1 MNFGNRTD
9 ESLLHYCE
17 SIRQE
22 VEADRKA
29 ASLGSRHFFAAGDSV
44 KKYATD
50 LRDEMTRRRLTFTPI
65 EWWQDR
71 YR

>member
-1 MNFGNRTD
+1 MDLSNGAD
-9 ESLLHYCE
+9 ESLLHYYE
-17 SIRQE
+17 SIRRE

-29 ASLGSRHFFAAGDSV
+29 ASLGSRHFFASGDSV

-50 LRDEMTRRRLTFTPI
+50 LRDEMTRQRLKFTPI

>member
-1 MNFGNRTD
+1 MNFDNSAD
-9 ESLLHYCE
+9 KSLLHYYE
-17 SIRQE
+17 SIRRE

-44 KKYATD
+44 KKYAAD
-50 LRDEMTRRRLTFTPI
+50 LRDKMTRRRLTFTPI

>member
-1 MNFGNRTD
+1 MNLGNRAD
-9 ESLLHYCE
+9 KSLLHYHE
-17 SIRQE
+17 SIRRE

-29 ASLGSRHFFAAGDSV
+29 ASLDSRHFFAAGDSV

-50 LRDEMTRRRLTFTPI
+50 LRDEMTRRRSQFTPI
-65 EWWQDR
+65 EWWQDH